1 MDSATMGPAHGHD
14 AEECRMVDEHNPG
27 SADNEA
33 PASEEQ
39 SLLPIAV
46 DAPLMIGLPVVA
58 ADGEVLGTVDE
69 DVAGRFKVAA
79 PMAAD
84 YWLPKQLIAGM
95 APGGDLIVSVDRHTL
110 DAAKVAE
117 PDNP

>member
-1 MDSATMGPAHGHD
+1 MVNEQEPESADGEAPD
-14 AEECRMVDEHNPG
+14 AEEQP
-27 SADNEA
+27 
-33 PASEEQ
+33 
-39 SLLPIAV
+39 LLPVDI
-46 DAPLMIGLPVVA
+46 DAPLMFGLPVVA
-58 ADGEVLGTVDE
+58 SDGEVLGTVDE
-69 DVAGRFKVAA
+69 DAGGRFKVAA
-79 PMAAD
+79 PMATD

>member
-1 MDSATMGPAHGHD
+1 MVSATMAATHGHF
-14 AEECRMVDEHNPG
+14 AEGCRMVDEHEPG
-27 SADNEA
+27 SAGGETSA
-33 PASEEQ
+33 PEEQ
-39 SLLPIAV
+39 TLLPIAA

-69 DVAGRFKVAA
+69 EVAGRFKVAA
-79 PMAAD
+79 MMAAD
-84 YWLPKQLIAGM
+84 YWLPRHLIAGM
-95 APGGDLIVSVDRHTL
+95 APGGDLIVSVDKHTL

>member
-1 MDSATMGPAHGHD
+1 MVNEQEPESTEDESPD
-14 AEECRMVDEHNPG
+14 AEDG
-27 SADNEA
+27 
-33 PASEEQ
+33 
-39 SLLPIAV
+39 SLLPV
-46 DAPLMIGLPVVA
+46 DLDAPLMFGLPVVA

-79 PMAAD
+79 PLAAD
-84 YWLPKQLIAGM
+84 YWLPKNLIAGM
-95 APGGDLIVSVDRHTL
+95 APGGDLIVSVDKHSL

>member
-1 MDSATMGPAHGHD
+1 MVNEQEPENTEGENLD
-14 AEECRMVDEHNPG
+14 AEGQP
-27 SADNEA
+27 
-33 PASEEQ
+33 
-39 SLLPIAV
+39 LLPVDA
-46 DAPLMIGLPVVA
+46 DAPLMFGLPVVA

-84 YWLPKQLIAGM
+84 YWLPKNLIAGM
-95 APGGDLIVSVDRHTL
+95 APGGDLIVSVDKHTL